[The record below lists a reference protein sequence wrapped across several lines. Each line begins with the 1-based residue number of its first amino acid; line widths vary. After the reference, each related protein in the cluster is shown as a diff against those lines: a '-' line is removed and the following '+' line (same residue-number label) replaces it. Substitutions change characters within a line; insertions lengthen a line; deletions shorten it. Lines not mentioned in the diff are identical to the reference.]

1 MSAHAPAAPDFE
13 VGTRRNQWRRRTSGV
28 KENARAPACG
38 RSLGAAGAGP
48 FVTRSPAPRSPGGGN
63 RFSSRL
69 LETASPRFS
78 VTMGDPSKQDILAI
92 FKRLRSVPTNKVTAA
107 SGLRT
112 PRPAGPRCGRGRG
125 RSRSACDTSHCGPGS
140 LRSPTFVS
148 KGQKRGSTSGA

>member
-1 MSAHAPAAPDFE
+1 MAP
-13 VGTRRNQWRRRTSGV
+13 RTSGV

-92 FKRLRSVPTNKVTAA
+92 FKRLRSVPTNKVNGCKRAQDPAA
-107 SGLRT
+107 RWTPVWPRLWEEPLGL
-112 PRPAGPRCGRGRG
+112 
-125 RSRSACDTSHCGPGS
+125 
-140 LRSPTFVS
+140 
-148 KGQKRGSTSGA
+148 